1 MTLDLEIISW
11 IWLQKHQRKKINI
24 AKFQK
29 VESFFVCVIQLY
41 TQIIFEIIFH
51 YKLL

>member
-1 MTLDLEIISW
+1 MLSLDI
-11 IWLQKHQRKKINI
+11 HRMFRKTGKEINI
-24 AKFQK
+24 TKFQK
-29 VESFFVCVIQLY
+29 VESFFVCVIQFY